1 MSVGT
6 TNSCELLG
14 SPLVTQIAVTAHTQG
29 HALFSG
35 GIKRLATGRMCF
47 TTQSY
52 AHPLEVEN
60 HESCCITQCFGTGT
74 IISMRFDCYHRE
86 WTSWNKNVQ
95 NNCESNKWLYRI
107 ECSNQDN
114 DLSKGNEFIAT
125 INIVSS
131 RVSLPLQTNGTWNLI
146 IAITHQDLVKKENET
161 NAYSMMM
168 NSEEEFGINHQ
179 SMYVIDLIL
188 I

>member
-29 HALFSG
+29 RTLFSG

-60 HESCCITQCFGTGT
+60 HESCCITQCFETGT
-74 IISMRFDCYHRE
+74 IISIRFDCYHGRVDDE
-86 WTSWNKNVQ
+86 ELKQKKFKT
-95 NNCESNKWLYRI
+95 
-107 ECSNQDN
+107 
-114 DLSKGNEFIAT
+114 
-125 INIVSS
+125 IVS
-131 RVSLPLQTNGTWNLI
+131 QTKGYT
-146 IAITHQDLVKKENET
+146 ET
-161 NAYSMMM
+161 NAAIKTTIFRKATS
-168 NSEEEFGINHQ
+168 
-179 SMYVIDLIL
+179 
-188 I
+188 

>member
-29 HALFSG
+29 RTLFSG

-74 IISMRFDCYHRE
+74 IISMRFDCYHGRVDDE
-86 WTSWNKNVQ
+86 LKQKS
-95 NNCESNKWLYRI
+95 
-107 ECSNQDN
+107 
-114 DLSKGNEFIAT
+114 SKQ
-125 INIVSS
+125 
-131 RVSLPLQTNGTWNLI
+131 L
-146 IAITHQDLVKKENET
+146 LVKQKVIPKRMQQSRQRSFEKQKFYSNDQPLYQSVSHCRCKRKEPKLAPSLSLLLT
-161 NAYSMMM
+161 RT
-168 NSEEEFGINHQ
+168 
-179 SMYVIDLIL
+179 
-188 I
+188 